1 LERLKLLC
9 EDKLCNHIN
18 TSSVSTILALAEQH
32 HCHELKAACMEF
44 LSSPVNLDEAMESE
58 GFDVLAKSC
67 PGVMKDLLRSQIVPS
82 LLGKRK
88 TRE

>member
-1 LERLKLLC
+1 
-9 EDKLCNHIN
+9 
-18 TSSVSTILALAEQH
+18 
-32 HCHELKAACMEF
+32 MEF

-58 GFDVLAKSC
+58 GFDVLAKSF